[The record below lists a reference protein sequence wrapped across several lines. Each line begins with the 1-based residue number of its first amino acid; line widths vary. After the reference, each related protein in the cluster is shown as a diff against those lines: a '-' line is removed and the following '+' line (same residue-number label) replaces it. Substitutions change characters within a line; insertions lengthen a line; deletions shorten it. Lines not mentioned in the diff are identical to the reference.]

1 MPNGHPR
8 QTFLNATS
16 GFLADRYPGSRLAAS
31 NGRSP
36 YAPPPP
42 PSGSIGFLPSAVSGP
57 RIPQTPS
64 DLRLSPWE
72 DPTPRALPRIPESP
86 SDVSSVDTGGGGG
99 MGMQEFRNRLGQA
112 GFDLDAPITPH
123 PTVGGSGVPD
133 DVRNKIFSDEMGQ
146 RISGMDIQ
154 APSGD
159 VQPLDLLPEV
169 EGPKNFLQ
177 KLGGGIKKGLS
188 TPGVSE
194 ALVSLGTN
202 IMDKGWGGAGQG
214 IREGVADL
222 EEGRQEQ
229 KYKTAIGSLS
239 VAMPDD
245 ERELVEAMQPEQGM
259 QYLMEWRETERG
271 KRAGSAALQSMMGLT
286 EDMANQIALNPAFT
300 DRVLSRPEDMHIFTD
315 GRGQGHLISTRRGE
329 EGYKGGAF
337 GSARI
342 NLDGE
347 RLALQ
352 REQANQTGN
361 EELFKRVGEQYRD
374 QYADVESLA
383 AYDVM
388 LEMIDNEEI
397 RLNTGAFSAVK
408 TDLDRIVNSEA
419 GTTTELMN
427 NVLLRLGIGQLSNF
441 KGAISEKELAT
452 ALLAAGD
459 PSNLRDSLSGILN
472 TARERIA
479 ASSASHN
486 TDVDALQGQIDHI
499 DRWYLRPDENL
510 KEQLRQQFITPFTT
524 AGQPDLSDLSE
535 TDRRRSAQKLHGGF

>member
-1 MPNGHPR
+1 MANGYPR

-16 GFLADRYPGSRLAAS
+16 GFLTDRYPGSILAAS

-42 PSGSIGFLPSAVSGP
+42 PFGSIGFLPSAVSGP

-72 DPTPRALPRIPESP
+72 DPTPRALPRILESP

-99 MGMQEFRNRLGQA
+99 MGSTIGTPSEAGIKSIMGGGTAAGRDIGGGGMGSRPTLGQ
-112 GFDLDAPITPH
+112 FDIATMSPEVAAMT
-123 PTVGGSGVPD
+123 GEYAEG
-133 DVRNKIFSDEMGQ
+133 
-146 RISGMDIQ
+146 
-154 APSGD
+154 
-159 VQPLDLLPEV
+159 LLPEV

-202 IMDKGWGGAGQG
+202 LLDKGWGGAGQG
-214 IREGVADL
+214 LREGAADIK
-222 EEGRQEQ
+222 EGRQEQ

-245 ERELVEAMQPEQGM
+245 ERELVEAMRPEQGM
-259 QYLMEWRETERG
+259 QYMMEWRETERG
-271 KRAGSAALQSMMGLT
+271 KRAGSAALQGMMGLT
-286 EDMANQIALNPAFT
+286 EGMANEIALNPAFT

-352 REQANQTGN
+352 TKQANQTGN
-361 EELFKRVGEQYRD
+361 DALFERVGEQYRD
-374 QYADVESLA
+374 QYADVESIA

-397 RLNTGAFSAVK
+397 RINTGVFGKLK
-408 TDLDRIVNSEA
+408 TDLDRIVGGEVGNA
-419 GTTTELMN
+419 TEILN
-427 NVLLRLGIGQLSNF
+427 NALLQLGIGQLSNF

-452 ALLAAGD
+452 ALLAAGETG
-459 PSNLRDSLSGILN
+459 NLRASLTPILM

-479 ASSASHN
+479 SSSASHN

-510 KEQLRQQFITPFTT
+510 KEEIRRQFITPFTT
-524 AGQPDLSDLSE
+524 EGQPDLSDLSE
-535 TDRRRSAQKLHGGF
+535 TDHRRSSQRQYGPIGPF